1 MTSLFFQQIME
12 DKEIQRKKGVG
23 YSYPF
28 FNVQTKK
35 MEEKTRQQLRKGS
48 KTMQKYVACFKK
60 ITTFKKKYMK

>member
-28 FNVQTKK
+28 FNVQTKQK
-35 MEEKTRQQLRKGS
+35 MEEKQGSNLGRK
-48 KTMQKYVACFKK
+48 
-60 ITTFKKKYMK
+60 

>member
-28 FNVQTKK
+28 FNVQTKQK
-35 MEEKTRQQLRKGS
+35 MEEKQGS
-48 KTMQKYVACFKK
+48 NLGKEVRRCKNMQHVLKK
-60 ITTFKKKYMK
+60 